1 MLPGHVRQL
10 LQDQI
15 GQAGP
20 SGLLVSMAYSQ
31 ADPSQ
36 GAVWH
41 MSSVMAPPLIN
52 ATGIFLFLDDRHSPR
67 HSAVNK
73 RDTPASWSLCS
84 GGIRVSQEISKPGC
98 VVAGVVYDGKT

>member
-36 GAVWH
+36 GAVWP
-41 MSSVMAPPLIN
+41 MSSVMAPPLIS
-52 ATGIFLFLDDRHSPR
+52 ATGIFLFLDDDSLRHST
-67 HSAVNK
+67 VNK
-73 RDTPASWSLCS
+73 RDTPASWSLCF

-98 VVAGVVYDGKT
+98 VVAGVVYDGET